1 MTANTTIDPFVADLL
16 ARLAVNLREEFAERI
31 ERLEFDAEFP
41 NRLAICLGLLD
52 VVQGRLHR
60 SD

>member
-1 MTANTTIDPFVADLL
+1 MMASVDPFVADLL
-16 ARLAVNLREEFAERI
+16 ARLAVNLRAEFAERI

-52 VVQGRLHR
+52 VVQSRLHP